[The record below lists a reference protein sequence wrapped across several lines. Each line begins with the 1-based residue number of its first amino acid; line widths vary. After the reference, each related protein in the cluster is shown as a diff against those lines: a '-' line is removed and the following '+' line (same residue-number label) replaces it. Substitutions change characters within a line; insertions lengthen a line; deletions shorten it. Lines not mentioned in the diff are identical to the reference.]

1 MPTPPYSITITP
13 KGKEDYYASLIQ
25 SPYPTETFEANRNGF
40 LQDIPALGNRA
51 RQTDVQP
58 LINPIVLGR
67 QEHAVVVP
75 ASTWTPIPFDMIDIN
90 YDTWYNSSL
99 GQFSP
104 RVGGYYRVNLKITLT
119 STNFNSA
126 SYLRVL
132 QQGSQMGANR
142 FDNNIGLAT
151 PISLYFNKYIY
162 VYADSYLTFEVYTA
176 PDATTV
182 APFNYTDFFIE
193 NENYLEITR

>member
-1 MPTPPYSITITP
+1 MPTPPYSTPITA
-13 KGKEDYYASLIQ
+13 KGQEDYYISLIQ
-25 SPYPTETFEANRNGF
+25 PPYPTETFESNRSG
-40 LQDIPALGNRA
+40 LMQSIPALANRA

-75 ASTWTPIPFDMIDIN
+75 TSTWTPIPFDMIDIN
-90 YDTWYNSSL
+90 YDNWYNSSL

-104 RVGGYYRVNLKITLT
+104 RIGGYYRVNLKITLS

-126 SYLRVL
+126 TYIRVL
-132 QQGSQMGANR
+132 QQGAQLGINR
-142 FDNNIGLAT
+142 FDNNIGNAVPL
-151 PISLYFNKYIY
+151 SVYLNKYFY
-162 VYADSYLTFEVYTA
+162 VYTDSYLTFEVYTA

-182 APFNYTDFFIE
+182 APFNYDDFGIE
-193 NENYLEITR
+193 NENFLEITR